1 MITRTMTT
9 PSQYRRP
16 GCRLVLEVKTG
27 FHEDPSGDHK
37 RPLRTRNR
45 RESRI
50 ELAARC
56 CFSPRWKCRSLSEHF
71 TPFFLRPLTQ
81 HQVIVQPK
89 GATGE
94 EEKHVVF
101 TVQPRIAAASLAF
114 VEIPAGMLD
123 GGSLAGKAATE
134 LKEEADLTVEES
146 ELTNMSKLA
155 LNLVRVPFPSP
166 TSLQIVE
173 LPA

>member
-1 MITRTMTT
+1 
-9 PSQYRRP
+9 
-16 GCRLVLEVKTG
+16 
-27 FHEDPSGDHK
+27 
-37 RPLRTRNR
+37 
-45 RESRI
+45 
-50 ELAARC
+50 
-56 CFSPRWKCRSLSEHF
+56 
-71 TPFFLRPLTQ
+71 
-81 HQVIVQPK
+81 VQPQ